1 MSYRE
6 GEKMSDLKGIKV
18 TFREIEQ
25 NEQLRDQRK
34 TEMYAALMT
43 RLESENG
50 GLNAV
55 MNSDDMELFNLY
67 SEISKA
73 RRF

>member
-1 MSYRE
+1 
-6 GEKMSDLKGIKV
+6 MSDLKGIRQK
-18 TFREIEQ
+18 FNEIEQ
-25 NEQLRDQRK
+25 DEQLRDQRK
-34 TEMYAALMT
+34 AEMYAALMT

-55 MNSDDMELFNLY
+55 LNSDDMELFSLY